1 MQQMKKY
8 ILSFISIFFFCLSY
22 SQDKMTSINK
32 NRMTVSWEFKN
43 DRIYFEMI
51 APTYGWVAI
60 GFNDSENTAGNY
72 LIMGNVVNNKV
83 TVEEHYTISP
93 GNYQTF
99 AKLNT
104 SASLKNTNG
113 EESLSKTTI
122 RFSLPTTSS
131 NKYAKDLKQNTEF
144 ILLIAYSQED
154 DFQHHSIMR
163 TATKITL

>member
-1 MQQMKKY
+1 MKKY
-8 ILSFISIFFFCLSY
+8 ILSFITIFFFSQNY
-22 SQDKMTSINK
+22 SQDKMKTIHK
-32 NRMTVSWEFKN
+32 NGMTVSWKFKD
-43 DRIYFEMI
+43 DRIYFEMV
-51 APTYGWVAI
+51 APTDGWVAI
-60 GFNDSENTAGNY
+60 GFNDSENTTGNY
-72 LIMGNVVNNKV
+72 LIMGNVVNSKV

-104 SASLKNTNG
+104 SRSIKNTNG

-122 RFSLPTTSS
+122 RFSLPITSS

-144 ILLIAYSQED
+144 ILLMAYSQED